1 MSVILMNFRFLRE
14 VIGMRWTGRAAVG
27 FAIALSVA
35 CGHKP
40 SSIDVSPKRVKIYG
54 LERSQRLASRVLDR
68 KGRPLEDASPAW
80 SSSNAEIVQAQPGG
94 LLVAKKAGKATVT
107 ASYEGA
113 SAQVPV
119 EVFDVSSLEIAPAS
133 VSLIGPAGTSVPL
146 TCTVRDSKQH
156 PTDLKPAWTS
166 SDPKVATVSENG
178 IVTSVGP
185 GTATIMTKVGDVQ
198 AISEVDV
205 RVLPITRLELH
216 PATALV
222 RVGDSQ
228 HYQVTAYGPD
238 GVPIPGVAAAYR
250 SSNPAV
256 ATIDSAGVAAGRSAG
271 AATIRA
277 ELAGAFAEATLL
289 VN

>member
-1 MSVILMNFRFLRE
+1 
-14 VIGMRWTGRAAVG
+14 MRATRRAIVGLAVVLAVG
-27 FAIALSVA
+27 

-40 SSIDVSPKRVKIYG
+40 ASIDISPKKVKIYG

-68 KGRPLEDASPAW
+68 KGQPLEASPEW
-80 SSSNAEIVQAQPGG
+80 SSSNAEVVQAEPGG
-94 LLVAKKAGKATVT
+94 RLVAKKAGKAMVT
-107 ASYEGA
+107 ASYDGIT
-113 SAQVPV
+113 AQVPV
-119 EVFDVSSLEIAPAS
+119 EVIDVSSLEMAPAS
-133 VSLIGPAGTSVPL
+133 LPLIGPVGTSVPL
-146 TCTVRDSKQH
+146 TCTVFDSRH
-156 PTDLKPAWTS
+156 RAVDLKPTWTS
-166 SDPKVATVSENG
+166 SDPKVATVSDDG
-178 IVTSVGP
+178 VVTSVAAG
-185 GTATIMTKVGDVQ
+185 ATTIVTKVGDIQ
-198 AISEVDV
+198 GISEITV
-205 RVLPITRLELH
+205 RVLPIARLELR

-238 GVPIPGVAAAYR
+238 GMAIPGVAAAYH

-277 ELAGAFAEATLL
+277 ELAGAFAEATIL